1 MDISAPF
8 PRKARRTGVGLG
20 APGGP
25 GIKGFL
31 FRQFVYWPF
40 VNPILWL
47 GNWGRGGIVLLWLAA
62 LWWPQPMISL
72 TAFLG
77 LCVVISFIARIDVAR
92 GRDVGRWYYAPFK
105 SAERLLPLLV
115 GPVIVGIG
123 IYFLDQRATPGG
135 ISRAERETMQFLLL
149 ISVLSILIST
159 SMPMWGDLARAL
171 LGEPKNNA
179 PASHGSA
186 QFLTEIGRL
195 VGAEGLLIGR
205 AGTALPYRYAGRIL
219 ANPDPRHMVTVA
231 ANGAGKGV
239 SAIVPNLLAYEGS
252 VLAIDPKGELAAI
265 TARRR
270 EARGQQVFILD
281 PWALTGADTASF
293 NPLSILTDDNPDIV
307 EDAALITDALVF
319 DDGGSDPYWNLEAR
333 NMLQGLILHIATDY
347 SFEDEDRTLLTLRR
361 LITLDADAFDELLA
375 DMRSNPAADGAVE
388 RIANALSA
396 MPEKQFGSIRATAR
410 VSTDFLE
417 SPRMARVLKHSD
429 LDLTQLK
436 RQPTTVYLC
445 LPASRLGTHNRW
457 LRLMIGLALEAMERE
472 RARPERPVL
481 FLMDEFA
488 TLGYMRSIENAVGQI
503 RGFGVQLWVILQ
515 DLNQLKALYRD
526 RWETFLGN
534 AGTVQFFGINDQ
546 FTAQYVSRVLG
557 EQTIMVTS
565 KTYQTQN
572 RWSVNEAERGRAL
585 MTPDEV
591 RRLPADQQIILM
603 QGESGLVADK
613 LAYFGDP
620 EFEGLFD
627 ENPLL
632 ATASRSS

>member
-1 MDISAPF
+1 
-8 PRKARRTGVGLG
+8 
-20 APGGP
+20 
-25 GIKGFL
+25 
-31 FRQFVYWPF
+31 
-40 VNPILWL
+40 
-47 GNWGRGGIVLLWLAA
+47 
-62 LWWPQPMISL
+62 
-72 TAFLG
+72 
-77 LCVVISFIARIDVAR
+77 
-92 GRDVGRWYYAPFK
+92 
-105 SAERLLPLLV
+105 
-115 GPVIVGIG
+115 
-123 IYFLDQRATPGG
+123 
-135 ISRAERETMQFLLL
+135 
-149 ISVLSILIST
+149 
-159 SMPMWGDLARAL
+159 
-171 LGEPKNNA
+171 
-179 PASHGSA
+179 
-186 QFLTEIGRL
+186 
-195 VGAEGLLIGR
+195 
-205 AGTALPYRYAGRIL
+205 
-219 ANPDPRHMVTVA
+219 
-231 ANGAGKGV
+231 
-239 SAIVPNLLAYEGS
+239 
-252 VLAIDPKGELAAI
+252 
-265 TARRR
+265 
-270 EARGQQVFILD
+270 
-281 PWALTGADTASF
+281 
-293 NPLSILTDDNPDIV
+293 
-307 EDAALITDALVF
+307 
-319 DDGGSDPYWNLEAR
+319 
-333 NMLQGLILHIATDY
+333 
-347 SFEDEDRTLLTLRR
+347 
-361 LITLDADAFDELLA
+361 
-375 DMRSNPAADGAVE
+375 
-388 RIANALSA
+388 
-396 MPEKQFGSIRATAR
+396 
-410 VSTDFLE
+410 
-417 SPRMARVLKHSD
+417 MARVLKHSD

>member
-1 MDISAPF
+1 MDIAAPF
-8 PRKARRTGVGLG
+8 PRRTRRRPGIA
-20 APGGP
+20 APGP
-25 GIKGFL
+25 AGIRGFFFRL
-31 FRQFVYWPF
+31 FIYWPL
-40 VNPILWL
+40 VNPLLWI
-47 GNWGRGGIVLLWLAA
+47 GSWGRGVIVLLWVVA
-62 LWWPQPMISL
+62 LWWPQPQYSL
-72 TAFLG
+72 PAFL
-77 LCVVISFIARIDVAR
+77 LLWVLLAILARIDAAR
-92 GRDVGRWYYAPFK
+92 GATVEPWQFARFATP
-105 SAERLLPLLV
+105 ERLLPLLI
-115 GPVIVGIG
+115 GPVITIAGVMWYTGRVPVIRDEERNALV
-123 IYFLDQRATPGG
+123 FL
-135 ISRAERETMQFLLL
+135 IN
-149 ISVLSILIST
+149 VSIFSLAF
-159 SMPMWGDLARAL
+159 PVFFPFWGEVIRRL
-171 LGEPKNNA
+171 LGEPKNGS

-445 LPASRLGTHNRW
+445 LPAARLGTHNRW

-565 KTYQTQN
+565 KTYQTQS
-572 RWSVNEAERGRAL
+572 RWSVNESERGRAL
-585 MTPDEV
+585 MTPDEI
-591 RRLPADQQIILM
+591 RRLPEHQQIVLM
-603 QGESGLVADK
+603 QGQSGLVADK
-613 LAYFGDP
+613 LRYFGDP

-632 ATASRSS
+632 ASASRSS

>member
-8 PRKARRTGVGLG
+8 PRKGRRTGVGLG

-47 GNWGRGGIVLLWLAA
+47 GNWGRGVIVLLWLAV

-72 TAFLG
+72 ATFLG
-77 LCVVISFIARIDVAR
+77 LCVVISLIARIDVAR

-149 ISVLSILIST
+149 ISVLSILISG
-159 SMPMWGDLARAL
+159 SLPMWGELARAL
-171 LGEPKNNA
+171 LGEPKNKA

-252 VLAIDPKGELAAI
+252 ILAIDPKGELAAI
-265 TARRR
+265 TSRRR
-270 EARGQQVFILD
+270 EARGQQVHILD
-281 PWALTGADTASF
+281 PWGLTGLPSSAF
-293 NPLSILTDDNPDIV
+293 NPLSLLTLDNEDLV
-307 EDAALITDALVF
+307 EDAALVTDALVF

-333 NMLQGLILHIATDY
+333 NMLQGLILHIATSLD
-347 SFEDEDRTLLTLRR
+347 FEDDDRTLLTLRR
-361 LITLDADAFDELLA
+361 LLTLNQEDFVELLQR
-375 DMRSNPAADGAVE
+375 MTLNPHADGAVR
-388 RIANALSA
+388 RIAGALQA
-396 MPEKQFGSIRATAR
+396 MPEKQFGSIRSTAR

-417 SPRMARVLKHSD
+417 SRRMASVLARTD
-429 LDLTQLK
+429 FDLTDLK
-436 RQPTTVYLC
+436 TQPTTVYLC
-445 LPASRLGTHNRW
+445 LPAARLGTHNRW

-472 RARPERPVL
+472 RRKPEHPVV
-481 FLMDEFA
+481 FLLDEFA
-488 TLGYMRSIENAVGQI
+488 TLGHMRSIENAVGQI
-503 RGFGVQLWVILQ
+503 RGFGVKLWVVLQ
-515 DLNQLKALYRD
+515 DLNQLKALYRE

-534 AGTVQFFGINDQ
+534 AGTIQFFGINDQ

-565 KTYQTQN
+565 KTYQTQS
-572 RWSVNEAERGRAL
+572 RWSVNEAERGRSL

-591 RRLPADQQIILM
+591 RRLPDHQQIILM
-603 QGESGLVADK
+603 QGQSGMVADK
-613 LAYFGDP
+613 LRYFSDP

-632 ATASRSS
+632 